1 MALDLSFKDLA
12 EAAARGVEAN
22 GQPLR
27 IPLDRI
33 DEDPD
38 QPRRVFTERELNEL
52 ADSIREKGII
62 QPVVVRRGDDDGRY
76 VLVVGGRRYRAAQR
90 AGLNEI
96 PAILQSGDETDRYAQ
111 VIENIQR
118 EDLQAPDIAAFIG
131 SRLDAGEKQADIA
144 RKLGKPRDWVS
155 RYAAVRNMPEILKAK
170 LANSSIRAVYEVFQL
185 WREQPEA
192 AERLCNTQDSFT
204 DAQARQL
211 VRDLRATPVGNDLGE
226 HESGAGARGPST
238 DRRKDSDRN
247 GSGDAGKSISN
258 GPVRNGR
265 PTNGT
270 QATIAIRVRSNRRL
284 GQLIMD
290 RSASKGSRYA
300 VVKFDDTDSPDEV
313 AVASLRIEEILAG

>member
-12 EAAARGVEAN
+12 EAAARGVDAN

-62 QPVVVRRGDDDGRY
+62 QPVVVRRGDDGGRY

-111 VIENIQR
+111 IIENIQR

-144 RKLGKPRDWVS
+144 RKLGKPRDWLS
-155 RYAAVRNMPEILKAK
+155 RYAAVRHMPEVLKAK
-170 LANSSIRAVYEVFQL
+170 LSNSSIRAVYEVFQL

-192 AERLCNTQDSFT
+192 AERICKAHDNFT

-211 VRDLRATPVGNDLGE
+211 VRDLRAAPAGDDLGE
-226 HESGAGARGPST
+226 PGPGVGARAAST
-238 DRRKDSDRN
+238 DRRKDSDRTDPEL
-247 GSGDAGKSISN
+247 SGKPASGE
-258 GPVRNGR
+258 PVRDGR
-265 PTNGT
+265 TTTRSQTPFT
-270 QATIAIRVRSNRRL
+270 IRVRSSRRR
-284 GQLIMD
+284 GDLIIH

-300 VVKFDDTDSPDEV
+300 VVKFDDADSLDEV
-313 AVASLRIEEILAG
+313 AVASLRIEEILTG

>member
-12 EAAARGVEAN
+12 EAASRGVEAN

-38 QPRRVFTERELNEL
+38 QPRRTFTERELNEL

-90 AGLNEI
+90 AGLSEI

-111 VIENIQR
+111 MIENIQR
-118 EDLQAPDIAAFIG
+118 EDLQAPDIAAFV
-131 SRLDAGEKQADIA
+131 SARLEAGEKQADIA

-155 RYAAVRNMPEILKAK
+155 RYAAVRNMPEILQAK

-185 WREQPEA
+185 WREQPEV
-192 AERLCNTQDSFT
+192 AERLCETRDSFT

-211 VRDLRATPVGNDLGE
+211 VRDLRTVPVGDDPGE
-226 HESGAGARGPST
+226 HGRDERVRSKRADRG
-238 DRRKDSDRN
+238 KDSGRPDSEPGT
-247 GSGDAGKSISN
+247 GSVSDQAI
-258 GPVRNGR
+258 RNGR
-265 PTNGT
+265 TKGGSRAPIT
-270 QATIAIRVRSNRRL
+270 IRVRSSRRL

-290 RSASKGSRYA
+290 RPASKGSRYA
-300 VVKFDDTDSPDEV
+300 VVKFDGADGLDEV
-313 AVASLRIEEILAG
+313 AVASLRVEEILAG